1 MTASA
6 LAAAAEGMPRLKAK
20 SISNQHEAFMNLE
33 DLMLRVKV
41 MSTLANDHMQHL
53 PASTIN
59 EQICH
64 LVRATRELAEHLYDD
79 YRMALEVQS

>member
-1 MTASA
+1 MTKP
-6 LAAAAEGMPRLKAK
+6 AA
-20 SISNQHEAFMNLE
+20 ISKQQTAFMNLE

-41 MSTLANDHMQHL
+41 MSAIANDFMQHL

-64 LVRATRELAEHLYDD
+64 LVRATNELAEHLYDD
-79 YRMALEVQS
+79 YRMALEVRS

>member
-20 SISNQHEAFMNLE
+20 SISKQHEAFMNLE
-33 DLMLRVKV
+33 DMVLRVKV
-41 MSTLANDHMQHL
+41 MSTIANDFMQHL
-53 PASTIN
+53 PASDIS

-64 LVRATRELAEHLYDD
+64 LVRATNELAEHLYDD
-79 YRMALEVQS
+79 YRVALEVRS